1 MVSNCHRV
9 NITINFINYI
19 FRYILG
25 TPLDFSQHRGGILLQ
40 TEKKRRSSSS
50 KLTLSRLAVS
60 DSGLYTCSPVGAHN
74 STVRIMVEGQKR

>member
-1 MVSNCHRV
+1 M
-9 NITINFINYI
+9 IFIPYI

-25 TPLDFSQHRGGILLQ
+25 TPLEFSHHRGGILVE

-60 DSGLYTCSPVGAHN
+60 DSGLYTCSPVGAQN
-74 STVRIMVEGQKR
+74 TSVRIMVKRQKR

>member
-1 MVSNCHRV
+1 MIF
-9 NITINFINYI
+9 ITYI

-50 KLTLSRLAVS
+50 RLTLSGLAMS
-60 DSGLYTCSPVGAHN
+60 DSGLYTCSPVGAQN
-74 STVRIMVEGQKR
+74 TTVRVVVERNKR